1 MEQNKQIAQELLH
14 AVGKGDV
21 AAVDKLLATDFTW
34 RVAAATPASHHP
46 LPELQTKAEFLT
58 GVGGMRAVWADG
70 LVYDVHS
77 VLADGDQVAIR
88 ASAEGSTLGLSF
100 RNRYAFFL
108 ELRDGL
114 VTAGHEYLDFAY
126 LQAFQAQMA
135 ERMTPTA

>member
-1 MEQNKQIAQELLH
+1 MAGRRRHPGE
-14 AVGKGDV
+14 
-21 AAVDKLLATDFTW
+21 
-34 RVAAATPASHHP
+34 PPP
-46 LPELQTKAEFLT
+46 LPELQTKDEFLA

-70 LVYDVHS
+70 LVYHLHS
-77 VLADGDQVAIR
+77 VLADGDRVAIE
-88 ASAEGSTLGLSF
+88 AAAEGSTLGLNF

-135 ERMTPTA
+135 ERMAPTA